1 MPLSCRSLLLPLLAA
16 VLSVAGCAS
25 SQLPQQAYEGP
36 ARAAAEV
43 AVLEVPEDVQVMAI
57 DGREPPAS
65 FLRSQVTLALL
76 PGEHVLSLRYVHLFQ
91 INADDHEVIRSGQA
105 ALRFVAAAGAHY
117 RLEVPPQRNVDAARQ
132 FAKAPQFRLVDL
144 GGGAPVESVAIKSY
158 AEASLIDTLGKAFQ
172 SSGGGGAAEVTN
184 MDLLKDIWSRSSRQE
199 QDAFRAW
206 INQQTNQNP

>member
-1 MPLSCRSLLLPLLAA
+1 MSFSLRSLALPLLAA
-16 VLSVAGCAS
+16 VLSVSGCAS

-36 ARAAAEV
+36 ARAPAEV
-43 AVLEVPEDVQVMAI
+43 AVLDVPEDVQVMAI

-91 INADDHEVIRSGQA
+91 INSDDHEVVRSGQA
-105 ALRFVAAAGAHY
+105 ALRFPAVAGGRY
-117 RLEVPPQRNVDAARQ
+117 RLEAPPQRDLEAARK

-144 GGGAPVESVAIKSY
+144 GGGAAVESVSIKSY

-172 SSGGGGAAEVTN
+172 SSGGAGATEVTN
-184 MDLLKDIWSRSSRQE
+184 MDLLKDIWNRSSPQE

-206 INQQTNQNP
+206 INQQTNKNP